1 MEITTHGFDVHGRV
15 DGVHLFLDSSKLTY
29 VKRGDTISISELD
42 NKYYLVV
49 NGEIFCEGTKD
60 ELENVVLCLAEV
72 LTLGDPVIEILTD
85 AEEKRGSR
93 TPMLWNYILNI

>member
-1 MEITTHGFDVHGRV
+1 MEITTHGFDIHGRV

-29 VKRGDTISISELD
+29 VKREDTISISKLD
-42 NKYYLVV
+42 NKYYLVI

-85 AEEKRGSR
+85 AEEDENLEHQCSGII
-93 TPMLWNYILNI
+93 Y